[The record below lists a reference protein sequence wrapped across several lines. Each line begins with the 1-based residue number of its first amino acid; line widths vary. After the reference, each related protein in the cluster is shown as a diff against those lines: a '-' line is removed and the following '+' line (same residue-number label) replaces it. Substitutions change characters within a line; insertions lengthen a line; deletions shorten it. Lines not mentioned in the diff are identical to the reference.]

1 MVHPNSGKRRGMSPD
16 RVVTGE
22 ETAPRQDERR
32 RLRSRGLVPVEAK
45 LHAPGAGEDFIQRD
59 ELVNRLKNSS
69 QSIVLITAPAGCG
82 KTTLLRQWAEH
93 DDRPFTWLTLDE
105 SDNDPSTLLTYLLL
119 ALGRLGRVDESLM
132 TALSE
137 AGTADPQVIIA
148 RLGRALWTWDPP
160 FVLVL
165 DCADYLTSTDALE
178 IVDTLATHLGE
189 HCQVALAARKAPALR
204 WHRLAQDHVPLRV
217 GIEDLPV
224 SPAESAALLDATG
237 LNLTP
242 EDAGALVARTEGWAA
257 GLYLAAASLRDLG
270 DHRKA
275 LDAIAGDEHMIAEYL
290 RDEVFTRLTPE
301 AQTFMTR
308 ISILDK

>member
-1 MVHPNSGKRRGMSPD
+1 MPPD
-16 RVVTGE
+16 LVVAGE
-22 ETAPRQDERR
+22 VPAPRQDERR
-32 RLRSRGLVPVEAK
+32 HLRSRGLVPVEAK
-45 LHAPGAGEDFIQRD
+45 LHAPGAAEDLIQRD
-59 ELVNRLKNSS
+59 ALVDRLKSSS
-69 QSIVLITAPAGCG
+69 QSIVLLTGPAGSG

-119 ALGRLGRVDESLM
+119 ALGRLGRVDEALM

-137 AGTADPQVIIA
+137 AGTADPKVIIA

-189 HCQVALAARKAPALR
+189 RCQVALAARKAPALR
-204 WHRLAQDHVPLRV
+204 GHRLEPAHVPLRV
-217 GIEDLPV
+217 GIDDLRF

-237 LNLTP
+237 LELAP
-242 EDAGALVARTEGWAA
+242 ED
-257 GLYLAAASLRDLG
+257 
-270 DHRKA
+270 
-275 LDAIAGDEHMIAEYL
+275 
-290 RDEVFTRLTPE
+290 
-301 AQTFMTR
+301 
-308 ISILDK
+308 